1 MKPNLLASL
10 PNISRDQVFWAFLT
24 GVLLTI
30 VFPNFNIAFAA
41 AFCLV
46 PLLIAV
52 SGTGFRTGA
61 AIGWIAGMVYH
72 ASLLYWI
79 AYTMH
84 VYGNLPW
91 PLAVSIFV
99 LLCMFLSLYTAMFS
113 GLIGWISIRRPAWV
127 FAAAPVLWVGL
138 EYLKTHVLT
147 GFPWALLGY
156 GVQPVSVLVQAADLA
171 GVYGLSFLIALVN
184 AGLARLVFIRQQR
197 RAADHTAPYIR
208 EAAPVLLVLIAVIS
222 VWAGYGWWRIA
233 DIRED
238 MAGSSSLTVS
248 VIQGN
253 IDQGVKWDQRFLDS
267 TTMIYVDLSAG
278 VSRLKPDLI
287 VWPETA
293 TPFYYGRQPV
303 LSDLVDAGIQNADS
317 HFLIGSPSYT
327 RGKPKFSYFN
337 TAFLIDPE
345 ARTIGQY
352 SKVHLVPYGEY
363 VPLKKYM
370 PFLGKMVA
378 QVGDFSAGAPGV
390 VTSWPKGSIG
400 SQICYEIIFPGLSR
414 KMVQNGADLLVNLTN
429 DAWFGRTAA
438 AYQHFSMAAMRAV
451 EFRRSLVRAAN
462 TGISG
467 FILPTGEVLHA
478 TGLFERTTAT
488 RAVPRMRIQTIYARI
503 GDAFAAGCLLLSAAI
518 VLAARKRG

>member
-1 MKPNLLASL
+1 MKRNLLASF
-10 PNISRDQVFWAFLT
+10 PNISLDRLFWAFLS
-24 GVLLTI
+24 GVLLTG
-30 VFPNFNIAFAA
+30 VFPNFNITLAA

-52 SGTGFRTGA
+52 SGTGFGAGA
-61 AIGWIAGMVYH
+61 AIGWIAGMVH
-72 ASLLYWI
+72 HLSLLYWI

-84 VYGNLPW
+84 VYGKLPW
-91 PLAVSIFV
+91 TLSIPVLV
-99 LLCMFLSLYTAMFS
+99 LLCMFLSLYTAIFG
-113 GLIGWISIRRPAWV
+113 GLIGWISTRRQAWV

-184 AGLARLVFIRQQR
+184 AGLAHLVFIRKEGAEAD
-197 RAADHTAPYIR
+197 RAAPYIR
-208 EAAPVLLVLIAVIS
+208 NAAPVLLLLLAVVS
-222 VWAGYGWWRIA
+222 GWAGYGWWRKA
-233 DIRED
+233 DVNAH
-238 MAGSSSLTVS
+238 MAGAPSLAVS
-248 VIQGN
+248 VVQGD
-253 IDQGVKWDQRFLDS
+253 IDQGVKWDRRFLDS
-267 TTMIYVDLSAG
+267 TTMTYVELSAG
-278 VSRLKPDLI
+278 VMGEKPDLV

-293 TPFYYGRQPV
+293 TPFYYGRQPS
-303 LSDLVDAGIQNADS
+303 LSALVDAGIKNADS
-317 HFLIGSPSYT
+317 HFLIGSPSYK
-327 RGKPKFSYFN
+327 RGKPKITYFN
-337 TAFLIDPE
+337 TAFLVDSD

-378 QVGDFSAGAPGV
+378 QVGDFSAGAPGMV
-390 VTSWPKGSIG
+390 IPWPKGAIG
-400 SQICYEIIFPGLSR
+400 GQICYEVIFPGLSR
-414 KMVQNGADLLVNLTN
+414 EMVQNGADLLVNMTN
-429 DAWFGRTAA
+429 DAWFGRTGAP
-438 AYQHFSMAAMRAV
+438 YQHFSMAAMRAV

-467 FILPTGEVLHA
+467 FVLPTGEVLHA

-488 RAVPRMRIQTIYARI
+488 RTVPPDARPD
-503 GDAFAAGCLLLSAAI
+503 GLCTNW
-518 VLAARKRG
+518 